1 LKLRTFKKGIHPG
14 ENKQYSNHIPIEKMP
29 LPKQVFIP
37 LQQHIG
43 SPCEPLVSKGDSVKT
58 GQTIGRSSAYVSSPV
73 HSSITGVVKTV
84 DKFPHP
90 LGMRVDMIHIEQ
102 TAEDDEWDLLA
113 VPDNWEN
120 TPVVELIKLINEAGI
135 VGMGGAAFPTHVKL
149 SPPKDKVIDS
159 FILNGV
165 ECEPYLTS
173 DHRIMVEQTDKI
185 LTGMNILMKIL
196 NVENGFI
203 GIEDNKPDAIEI
215 MSKRVKDLGY
225 RFQVVPLEVKYPQGA
240 EKMLIESVLKRKVPV
255 GGLPMDVGVI
265 VNNVATAL
273 AVAKAVTEGKPL
285 VERVTTVT
293 GDGITN
299 PKNLITRIGTPFS
312 DLIEFCGGLKDE
324 TTLVFM
330 GGPMMGLAQ
339 YDLQIPVIKA
349 TGGIVCNTSKHIK
362 LVEHFPCIRCGA
374 CVDAC
379 PMYLLPT
386 RLAKLTEYKKY
397 EEAEKYGIQNCIECG
412 SCAFSCPA
420 NIPLVQWIR
429 VGKMRV
435 NQLKKKQQAS

>member
-1 LKLRTFKKGIHPG
+1 MKLRTFKKGIHPG
-14 ENKQYSNHIPIEKMP
+14 ENKHYSNHVPIEKMP

-43 SPCEPLVSKGDSVKT
+43 APCEPLVNKGDTVKT
-58 GQTIGRSSAYVSSPV
+58 GQIIGMSSTYVSSPV
-73 HSSITGVVKTV
+73 HSSITGVVKAV

-90 LGMRVDMIHIEQ
+90 LGMRVDMIHIER
-102 TAEDDEWDLLA
+102 TSEEDDWNVLPA
-113 VPDNWEN
+113 PDNWEN

-149 SPPKDKVIDS
+149 SPPKDKPIDS

-173 DHRIMVEQTDKI
+173 DHRIMVEYTDKI
-185 LTGMNILMKIL
+185 LSGMNILMKIL
-196 NVENGFI
+196 KVENGYI
-203 GIEDNKPDAIEI
+203 GIEDNKPDAIEKI
-215 MSKRVKDLGY
+215 SKRVKDLGY
-225 RFQVVPLEVKYPQGA
+225 GYQVVPLEVKYPQGA
-240 EKMLIESVLKRKVPV
+240 EKMLIESVLKRKVPA

-273 AVAKAVTEGKPL
+273 AVAEAVTEGKPL
-285 VERVTTVT
+285 IERITTVT
-293 GDGITN
+293 GDGIAN

-312 DLIEFCGGLKDE
+312 DLIEFCGGVKDE

-349 TGGIVCNTSKHIK
+349 TGGIVCNTSRQIK
-362 LVEHFPCIRCGA
+362 MVEHFPCIRCGA
-374 CVDAC
+374 CVDVC

-386 RLAKLTEYKKY
+386 RLAKLTEYKKIGR
-397 EEAEKYGIQNCIECG
+397 AH
-412 SCAFSCPA
+412 
-420 NIPLVQWIR
+420 V
-429 VGKMRV
+429 
-435 NQLKKKQQAS
+435 